1 MGVGDA
7 SRRSV
12 FRFHLLTPES
22 VLHFAVMASAIP
34 VTPSSPDLAAPRSSR
49 GLLRVLG
56 VAFGLAVI
64 IGSTIGAGIL
74 RTPGDVASYLPTPL
88 LFLGVWVIGGVYA
101 LLGAFSVSELGAML
115 PRSGGYYDFARRAL
129 GDYAGFIVG
138 WTDWLGQCGS
148 TAAVAIVVGEYAG
161 DLIPALAGHI
171 GFSAATVA
179 ISVALLQW
187 RGIRTGSSFQNVTSL
202 LKTLAFLALVAAAF
216 IFAHPSQ
223 GKVSAVTAITAGHS
237 LWLAILLALQA
248 VIYSYDGWYS
258 VIYFGE
264 EVRNPGRDIPRSM
277 IYGVLA
283 LMAIYLL
290 LNVALLHVLTIPH
303 IAGQNMALGTMA
315 NAIFG
320 SCGQSILQILMIVSL
335 VSAINAY
342 HLMASRIL
350 FAMSND
356 GLLSQHVS
364 RVNRGGTPTTGLLL
378 STVAALIFILSGKFE
393 IVLAITA
400 FYFVATYAMAY
411 TVVFVLRWR
420 EPDTP
425 RPFRAWG
432 YPWTT
437 GLAWLGSVAFLIA
450 AVKEDTRNSEYAL
463 LSLALSYPLY
473 RLTRVILRR
482 QNRAVDGI

>member
-1 MGVGDA
+1 
-7 SRRSV
+7 
-12 FRFHLLTPES
+12 
-22 VLHFAVMASAIP
+22 MAPAIP
-34 VTPSSPDLAAPRSSR
+34 RITPSPPDLAAPRSSR

-56 VAFGLAVI
+56 IAFGLAVI

-74 RTPGDVASYLPTPL
+74 RTPGDVASHLPTRL
-88 LFLGVWVIGGVYA
+88 LFLGVWVIGGLYA

-115 PRSGGYYDFARRAL
+115 PRSGGYYVFARRAL
-129 GDYAGFIVG
+129 GEYAGFIVG

-148 TAAVAIVVGEYAG
+148 TAAVAIVIGEYAG

-223 GKVSAVTAITAGHS
+223 GKVSAVTPITTAGHS
-237 LWLAILLALQA
+237 LWLAILLALQG
-248 VIYSYDGWYS
+248 VIYTYDGWYS

-264 EVRNPGRDIPRSM
+264 EVRNPARDVPRSM

-283 LMAIYLL
+283 LMTIYLL
-290 LNVALLHVLTIPH
+290 VNVALLHVLTISQ

-320 SCGQSILQILMIVSL
+320 SRGQSILQVLMIVSL

-364 RVNRGGTPTTGLLL
+364 RVNRGGTPTVGLLL

-393 IVLAITA
+393 IVLGITA

-437 GLAWLGSVAFLIA
+437 GLAWLGSLAFLIA
-450 AVKEDTRNSEYAL
+450 AVKEDTRNSEYSL

-473 RLTRVILRR
+473 RLTSVILRR
-482 QNRAVDGI
+482 QHRGPDGI